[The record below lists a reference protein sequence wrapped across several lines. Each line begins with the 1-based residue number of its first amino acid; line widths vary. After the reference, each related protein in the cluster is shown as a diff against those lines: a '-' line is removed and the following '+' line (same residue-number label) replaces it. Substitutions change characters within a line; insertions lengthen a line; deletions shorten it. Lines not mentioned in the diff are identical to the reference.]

1 MGLHQLTSSPFE
13 EINQTFWTDFI
24 LNGFSVLFI
33 VDISLNMSICTDFPL
48 LGIYLKIY
56 TEYVIGFIVLKML
69 MVYL

>member
-1 MGLHQLTSSPFE
+1 M
-13 EINQTFWTDFI
+13 
-24 LNGFSVLFI
+24 LFI